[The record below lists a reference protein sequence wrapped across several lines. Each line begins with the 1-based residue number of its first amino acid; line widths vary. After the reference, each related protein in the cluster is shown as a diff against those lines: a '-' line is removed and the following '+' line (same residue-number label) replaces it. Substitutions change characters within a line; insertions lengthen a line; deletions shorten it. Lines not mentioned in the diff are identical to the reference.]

1 MSSFSGYG
9 NRLILPT
16 FHKTI
21 IFIVNF
27 FLQTRE
33 KISLFFFSVIT
44 TTVAAT
50 NSALFKIR
58 ENYFR
63 PVENTIWEGKTAS
76 PLSCSQRCAI
86 QLGCGSANFLVNT
99 KRCLLSA
106 ENKESLS
113 SALLHQKDS
122 FYLEKVC
129 PLCRRMKWSVPRC
142 YKNFHQLATVLW
154 FWQKV
159 MLFQSF
165 NWVFYDRTIRNFLG
179 KAHVSR
185 VNRGDQK
192 TFPYK

>member
-27 FLQTRE
+27 FLQTRQT
-33 KISLFFFSVIT
+33 ISLFFFSVIT

-86 QLGCGSANFLVNT
+86 QLGCRSANFLVNT

-142 YKNFHQLATVLW
+142 YKNFHKLATVLW
-154 FWQKV
+154 FWQ
-159 MLFQSF
+159 
-165 NWVFYDRTIRNFLG
+165 
-179 KAHVSR
+179 
-185 VNRGDQK
+185 
-192 TFPYK
+192 